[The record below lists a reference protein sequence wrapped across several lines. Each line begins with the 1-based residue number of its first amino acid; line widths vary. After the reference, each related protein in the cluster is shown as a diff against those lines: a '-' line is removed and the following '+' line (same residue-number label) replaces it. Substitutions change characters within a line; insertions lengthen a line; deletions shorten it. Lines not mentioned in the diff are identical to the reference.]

1 MGYALAQAAVDA
13 GAAVTLISGPVA
25 LPVPERV
32 QLVKVESAQ
41 QMLDA
46 ALAEPGDIFIAVAA
60 VADYRPAQAAS
71 SKIKKHSDTLTLE
84 LVRNP
89 DILATVAQLKPKPF
103 CAGFAAET
111 DNLADYA
118 KGKLREKNL
127 DMIFANDATATFGQD
142 ESSVTAY
149 WHKDGHIKEA
159 LFERAGKSLIAR
171 EILTLISANRQR
183 G

>member
-1 MGYALAQAAVDA
+1 
-13 GAAVTLISGPVA
+13 
-25 LPVPERV
+25 
-32 QLVKVESAQ
+32 
-41 QMLDA
+41 
-46 ALAEPGDIFIAVAA
+46 
-60 VADYRPAQAAS
+60 VADYRPTQAAS

-103 CAGFAAET
+103 CVGFAAET

-118 KGKLREKNL
+118 KSKLREKNL

-149 WHKDGHIKEA
+149 WHKDGQIKEA